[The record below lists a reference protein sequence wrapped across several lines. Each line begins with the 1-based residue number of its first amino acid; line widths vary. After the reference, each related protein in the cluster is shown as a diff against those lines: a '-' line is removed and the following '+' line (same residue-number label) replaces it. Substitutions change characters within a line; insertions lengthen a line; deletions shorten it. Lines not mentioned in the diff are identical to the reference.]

1 MSPAADS
8 KSKVTEPKRRLWRM
22 KRGGGI
28 GRKGELP
35 LERGKATIE
44 DAELRPFD
52 ASQGFFDSLG
62 MPCFRSRACFFC
74 AHSCPCQIAEK
85 GIFMY
90 NDRDSRNVLR
100 RAA

>member
-52 ASQGFFDSLG
+52 ASQGFFDSL
-62 MPCFRSRACFFC
+62 
-74 AHSCPCQIAEK
+74 K
-85 GIFMY
+85 
-90 NDRDSRNVLR
+90 
-100 RAA
+100 

>member
-1 MSPAADS
+1 MPGEQAKPVAGCGL

-52 ASQGFFDSLG
+52 ASQGFFDSL
-62 MPCFRSRACFFC
+62 
-74 AHSCPCQIAEK
+74 K
-85 GIFMY
+85 GP
-90 NDRDSRNVLR
+90 
-100 RAA
+100 

>member
-52 ASQGFFDSLG
+52 ASQGFFDSLKH
-62 MPCFRSRACFFC
+62 RK
-74 AHSCPCQIAEK
+74 I
-85 GIFMY
+85 
-90 NDRDSRNVLR
+90 R
-100 RAA
+100 RFSMHQYQVWQKQLTYQL